1 MTNEF
6 RTNVRAYGLPFRA
19 IWLRRKD
26 MIDLRF
32 AGSRPEPDHW
42 TTTDI
47 VVHISDFRLTGVSI
61 QDHKRLGLGR
71 WLRASGEEVPFQANE
86 PLPSETVRYDEGAQ
100 IAYFSVWPLF
110 SEDSDRRDYERRG
123 KIFLGRTGG
132 IARIRFPVLNKRGRA
147 GVLGT
152 AAALLATR

>member
-1 MTNEF
+1 MTGEF
-6 RTNVRAYGLPFRA
+6 RTNVRAYGLPFRTV
-19 IWLRRKD
+19 WLRRKD

-32 AGSRPEPDHW
+32 SGTRPDADSW
-42 TTTDI
+42 TTADI
-47 VVHISDFRLTGVSI
+47 VAHLSDYRLIGVSI

-71 WLRASGEEVPFQANE
+71 WLRVSGEEVSFRADE

-100 IAYFSVWPLF
+100 IAYFSIWPQF
-110 SEDSDRRDYERRG
+110 SGDTVRRDYEREG

-132 IARIRFPVLNKRGRA
+132 IARIRFPVLNNRGRT

>member
-1 MTNEF
+1 MTGQF
-6 RTNVRAYGLPFRA
+6 RTSVRAYGLPFRA
-19 IWLRRKD
+19 VWLRRKD

-32 AGSRPEPDHW
+32 SGTRPDADSW
-42 TTTDI
+42 TTADI
-47 VVHISDFRLTGVSI
+47 VAHITDFRLTGVSI

-71 WLRASGEEVPFQANE
+71 WLRALGEEVAFQAGE

-100 IAYFSVWPLF
+100 IAYFSIWPQF
-110 SEDSDRRDYERRG
+110 SDDADQRDYERKG